1 MQKFIQIR
9 QDLSGKIRNLK
20 LSAADYLFPLYEVV
34 INSVQSIHES
44 KEGNGEILIVI
55 ERDSKG
61 LDFKS
66 ADYSGVLKSFTVS
79 DNGVGFNNANFDSF
93 CTADTPH
100 KLDLGCKGVGRFV
113 ALKAFEKVII
123 ESTYLDEKTKALLTR
138 ELGMSREKGL
148 FSSEPVP
155 SESQTRLTKT
165 KLENYLP
172 DFRKPTNLATIS
184 RRLLDHCLIY
194 FINGNAPKITIFD
207 EESKNSVDLNQL
219 YKKFIQQDDV
229 IDYFEINTCE
239 FEIFYIKKYTEKGR
253 HQLHYCANNR
263 EVSRKPLSK
272 IIPNLKDKLTDE
284 RGQYFLSIYIKSA
297 FLDDKVYAERN
308 LFNIPDIKSKK
319 KLFDFIS
326 FEEIEDEIAEKIK
339 TNYKQELAAIAN
351 GKKIDI
357 VSYVYRDGLEYRH
370 LLAHEELIESIPPG
384 LSDDRLDVE
393 LHKVNHKLE
402 KLQKARVNKFLA
414 NRNTVE
420 NHVEYQEELRELVNQ
435 EQDLTQA
442 KLATYLTRRK
452 VIIKVLDRFLG
463 VQDNGK
469 FVYEKEIHN
478 IIFPR
483 FTDSKTVNYKEHNLW
498 VLDERLTYHQYISS
512 DNPINTYTNGSSEK
526 EPDLILFDKRFA
538 FGESDLSSIVIF
550 EFKRPMRRLTG
561 EDKKVH
567 NQVIGYV
574 EDLMQAKAVDARG
587 RYNDITAQTPKFG
600 FIVCDYDKEM
610 EDYLIEF
617 GDFNKTPKGTLFLYK
632 KGINLMLEVMN
643 YKTLMADVDMRHKA
657 FFKEMG
663 IDRI

>member
-1 MQKFIQIR
+1 MQKSIQIK

-20 LSAADYLFPLYEVV
+20 LSAIDYLFPLYEMV
-34 INSVQSIHES
+34 INSIQSIHES
-44 KEGNGEILIVI
+44 KEEHGEINVMI
-55 ERDSKG
+55 ERDSSG

-66 ADYSGVLKSFTVS
+66 AEFSGLLQSFTIS
-79 DNGVGFNNANFDSF
+79 DNGEGFNNTNFDSF
-93 CTADTPH
+93 CTADTPY
-100 KLDLGCKGVGRFV
+100 KLALGCKGVGRFV
-113 ALKAFEKVII
+113 ALKAFESLLIK
-123 ESTYLDEKTKALLTR
+123 STYFDKKAGAYMTR
-138 ELGMSREKGL
+138 ELGMSREQGL
-148 FSSEPVP
+148 FSSEPVI
-155 SESQTRLTKT
+155 SESKKRLTTT

-172 DFRKPTNLATIS
+172 DFRKPSNLPTVAK
-184 RRLLDHCLIY
+184 RLLDHCLIY
-194 FINGNAPKITIFD
+194 FINGNAPKILVHD
-207 EESKNSVDLNQL
+207 SESGKTADLNKL
-219 YKKFIQQDDV
+219 YIKFIQQDEV
-229 IDYFEINTCE
+229 IDYFQIMDYK

-253 HQLHYCANNR
+253 HQLHYCANDR
-263 EVSRKPLSK
+263 EVLRKSLSK
-272 IIPNLKDKLTDE
+272 VVPNLKEQLSDE
-284 RGQYFLSIYIKSA
+284 RGKYFLSIYVKSP

-308 LFNIPDIKSKK
+308 LFNIPETKVKK

-326 FEEIEDEIAEKIK
+326 FEEIENAIVEKIK
-339 TNYKQELAAIAN
+339 VNYAQELNAIAN
-351 GKKIDI
+351 GKKMDM

-370 LLAHEELIESIPPG
+370 LLAHEELLESIPPG

-420 NHVEYQEELRELVNQ
+420 NHAEYQEELRELVNQ

-463 VQDNGK
+463 VQDDGK

-483 FTDSKTVNYKEHNLW
+483 FKDSKTVNYKEHNLW

-512 DNPINTYTNGSSEK
+512 DNPINTFTNGSSDK
-526 EPDLILFDKRFA
+526 EPDLILFDKTFA

-550 EFKRPMRRLTG
+550 EFKRPMRKLTG
-561 EDKKVH
+561 ENKKVH

-600 FIVCDYDKEM
+600 FIICDYDKEI
-610 EDYLIEF
+610 EEYLMEF